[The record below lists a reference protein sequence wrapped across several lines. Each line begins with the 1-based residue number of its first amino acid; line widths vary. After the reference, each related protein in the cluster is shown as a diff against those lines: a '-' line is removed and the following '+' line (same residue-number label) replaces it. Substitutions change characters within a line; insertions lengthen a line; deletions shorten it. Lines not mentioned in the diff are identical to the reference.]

1 MAICKSRNRE
11 SGNGRRRMREM
22 GDGNAGNRGRNA
34 GNLRENAKNGAGNA
48 GNLAENAGNVGKG

>member
-34 GNLRENAKNGAGNA
+34 GNLTENANGNG
-48 GNLAENAGNVGKG
+48 